1 MLTNEYQNYISAE
14 FADQLLTQYSRKR
27 MRSNKKN
34 YCKNICTQFQIR
46 DNTHLPFSIYIEMF
60 PEKL

>member
-27 MRSNKKN
+27 MRSNKKTIAKTYVPN
-34 YCKNICTQFQIR
+34 FK
-46 DNTHLPFSIYIEMF
+46 
-60 PEKL
+60 